1 MSGKLSH
8 HLFFLRIRPVCVHY
22 QTDIIDADQQSY
34 NRRVMQKNTVL
45 ADIFRT
51 LATVKP
57 SMPQFLKC
65 MAPVDLSVNC
75 TALDERLT
83 VSADMEKEGV

>member
-1 MSGKLSH
+1 M
-8 HLFFLRIRPVCVHY
+8 
-22 QTDIIDADQQSY
+22 
-34 NRRVMQKNTVL
+34 
-45 ADIFRT
+45 
-51 LATVKP
+51 KP

-83 VSADMEKEGV
+83 VSADMEKEGVWLRNISQTNDLHKKPPVWYYQYKDW

>member
-1 MSGKLSH
+1 
-8 HLFFLRIRPVCVHY
+8 
-22 QTDIIDADQQSY
+22 
-34 NRRVMQKNTVL
+34 MQKNTVL
-45 ADIFRT
+45 TDIFKDSCHSE
-51 LATVKP
+51 AIYP

-75 TALDERLT
+75 TALDERPT

>member
-1 MSGKLSH
+1 
-8 HLFFLRIRPVCVHY
+8 
-22 QTDIIDADQQSY
+22 
-34 NRRVMQKNTVL
+34 MQKNTVL
-45 ADIFRT
+45 TDIFKDSCHSEAIY
-51 LATVKP
+51 ATV
-57 SMPQFLKC
+57 LKC

>member
-34 NRRVMQKNTVL
+34 NRRAMQKNTVL
-45 ADIFRT
+45 ADIFKDSCHSEAIY
-51 LATVKP
+51 ATVP
-57 SMPQFLKC
+57 EMYGAC
-65 MAPVDLSVNC
+65 
-75 TALDERLT
+75 
-83 VSADMEKEGV
+83 

>member
-1 MSGKLSH
+1 
-8 HLFFLRIRPVCVHY
+8 
-22 QTDIIDADQQSY
+22 
-34 NRRVMQKNTVL
+34 MQKNTVL
-45 ADIFRT
+45 TDIFKDSS
-51 LATVKP
+51 TVKP

>member
-1 MSGKLSH
+1 
-8 HLFFLRIRPVCVHY
+8 
-22 QTDIIDADQQSY
+22 
-34 NRRVMQKNTVL
+34 MQKNTVL
-45 ADIFRT
+45 TDIFKDSCHSEAIY
-51 LATVKP
+51 ATVKP

-83 VSADMEKEGV
+83 VSADMEKEGG

>member
-45 ADIFRT
+45 ADIFKDSCHSE
-51 LATVKP
+51 AIYA
-57 SMPQFLKC
+57 QFLKC

-75 TALDERLT
+75 TALDERPT

>member
-1 MSGKLSH
+1 
-8 HLFFLRIRPVCVHY
+8 
-22 QTDIIDADQQSY
+22 
-34 NRRVMQKNTVL
+34 
-45 ADIFRT
+45 
-51 LATVKP
+51 
-57 SMPQFLKC
+57 MPQFLKC